1 MQVSTF
7 VKEAIDEVGLYCNLE
22 HRPDV
27 ADVFITGEALVSFE
41 ASLDA
46 SFFNVFN
53 QSCVQSNGE
62 RFTQRGVLQ
71 QFLSAGRGKIV
82 FLLLAV
88 YKFALS
94 MLYLLMPL

>member
-27 ADVFITGEALVSFE
+27 ADVFVTGEALVSFE

-53 QSCVQSNGE
+53 QSCV
-62 RFTQRGVLQ
+62 
-71 QFLSAGRGKIV
+71 
-82 FLLLAV
+82 
-88 YKFALS
+88 
-94 MLYLLMPL
+94 